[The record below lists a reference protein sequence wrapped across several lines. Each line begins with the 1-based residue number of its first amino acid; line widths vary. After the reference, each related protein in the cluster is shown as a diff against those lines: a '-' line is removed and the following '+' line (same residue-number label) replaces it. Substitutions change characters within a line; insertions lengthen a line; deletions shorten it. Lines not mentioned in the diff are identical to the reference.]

1 MPEQPSDNK
10 YKLWQTLVDKNLYTK
25 SYDDFGKQFS
35 NEGSVNKL
43 HDALAEK
50 GLYTKGK
57 GDFIN
62 QFFSTP
68 KETEKPK
75 PQERQEPKPTGIGIT
90 AIKDKGPLSTY
101 EDIRKGIQT
110 KQADV
115 NQEPK
120 TSKNRFED
128 SMAKDM
134 LNNYYFGAQ
143 LWNGLMESFE
153 STTGAM
159 AELSAKILPSDVI
172 VPSTMRIEHNPS
184 KQQMQI
190 ARQMRQDLEKD
201 VFGKVKFT
209 VPDSEKSEIDV
220 SDPFSMKTL
229 KGVGIAAARM
239 LPDIA
244 QAELTGGATFFLQGY
259 GDGIKEYDE
268 SVKNSNVKSDP
279 KSREF
284 FGLVNGTINGLL
296 QKFTVDKIFHGAPK
310 MLDNIKRKVVVDV
323 INKIEQS
330 GETYTAKA
338 FEDLVTSET
347 KKAVSSLGNV
357 TKRYGM
363 PIVVGGVTGA
373 AMGAEKDA
381 AKLATNL
388 MQKENVFDPQD
399 IKEHFWKNLANSA
412 FSGAAMGGV
421 LGSTVNLFENTNNH
435 ILDEIASAK
444 TPEQVQKIKNDF
456 TELMDKNG
464 LGDDEKKIIY
474 NNIDLYSEIK
484 KTIPDHVSAE
494 NQVKII
500 PLIKNR
506 KEIEKEIQIKQEAK
520 KTIDDAFQT
529 DSESDIKML
538 EERRD
543 GINQQIKDIINGK
556 EEPLE
561 TTKDGITVRRPSEGE
576 EMPMIEV
583 GEKGKYGE
591 TEEGKLANKKAQDLG
606 YDNVT
611 HLINDVNNKLNK
623 KYETIQD
630 VLKDVSEDDLKKI
643 SEERLKPTDE
653 ETKLHQEATPEQR
666 VDALNKTKQDYDT
679 SRSGEGVGETPT
691 EVPKDVLSKPVKEF
705 GFGEVP
711 DEQLSGFEKWRN
723 DNREELE
730 RRLKSGERNE
740 DIGETEEQFLRKKY
754 CKGL

>member
-35 NEGSVNKL
+35 NDNSVNKL
-43 HDALAEK
+43 HDVLAEK

-57 GDFIN
+57 VDFIN
-62 QFFSTP
+62 QFFSAP
-68 KETEKPK
+68 KQTEQPK
-75 PQERQEPKPTGIGIT
+75 PEGKPEPKSTGIGIT

-159 AELSAKILPSDVI
+159 AELSAKMLPSAGVGA
-172 VPSTMRIEHNPS
+172 PSTQPIEHKTS
-184 KQQMQI
+184 KQQMED
-190 ARQMRQDLEKD
+190 ARKMRQELEKD

-229 KGVGIAAARM
+229 KGVGILAARM
-239 LPDIA
+239 IPDIA

-268 SVKNSNVKSDP
+268 AVKNSNLKSDP
-279 KSREF
+279 NSREF

-310 MLDNIKRKVVVDV
+310 MLDNIKRKVVLDV
-323 INKIEQS
+323 ISKIEQS

-373 AMGAEKDA
+373 AMGVEKDA

-388 MQKENVFDPQD
+388 MQKENVFDPKD
-399 IKEHFWKNLANSA
+399 IKEHFWKNLANSS
-412 FSGAAMGGV
+412 FSGAAMSGV

-435 ILDEIASAK
+435 ILGEVASAK
-444 TPEQVQKIKNDF
+444 TPEQLQKIKNDF

-464 LGDDEKKIIY
+464 LGIDEKKIIY

-506 KEIEKEIQIKQEAK
+506 KEIEKEIQLKQEVK

-529 DSESDIKML
+529 DSENDIKML
-538 EERRD
+538 EDRRD

-583 GEKGKYGE
+583 GEKSKYGE
-591 TEEGKLANKKAQDLG
+591 TEEGKSANKKVQDMG
-606 YDNVT
+606 FDNVT
-611 HLINDVNNKLNK
+611 HAINSVNKELGTNYK
-623 KYETIQD
+623 TIQEIPEED
-630 VLKDVSEDDLKKI
+630 LQKVSKLKTS
-643 SEERLKPTDE
+643 PTEE
-653 ETKLHQEATPEQR
+653 ETRLHQEATPEQR